1 MLTQAY
7 RLRSALNGTRPR
19 FIRRCR
25 AGFNL
30 AIFSLA
36 ATLLLIAIILICE
49 VGPGAAP
56 RAFPQANVRKKFEV
70 HRE

>member
-1 MLTQAY
+1 MFASCGYTN
-7 RLRSALNGTRPR
+7 RWGRSSNTLNGTRPK
-19 FIRRCR
+19 FVHWCR

-30 AIFSLA
+30 AMFPLA

-56 RAFPQANVRKKFEV
+56 RAFPNVQ
-70 HRE
+70 